1 VAGATLSKTFAGGV
15 PGADSLALAQRLSTT
30 RYDVHIDDPF
40 HLFRAAN
47 RITAVQAGGS
57 VTLFRRR
64 WTHEIGYELSSDRT
78 SYYANG
84 PPDLGGLI
92 PFDSLEQRSRTASVY
107 GDMLWRP
114 TASLLMDVG
123 VRVDA
128 LDGGRGSIVSPRL
141 SLKYFLTP
149 DMAVIAATG
158 RYAQWLHSLG
168 REEALIQ
175 PFQFWVS
182 STSAPSVSHDAVFG
196 VERWVSPSRVLHV
209 EAFHKRYER
218 VLVPASTHAF
228 DAPGDDLVSQSGTS
242 YGADLLLRQ
251 LDGGPF
257 SGWLAYT
264 YAVSTRM
271 NAAGVSFFPGQDR
284 RHDLNLVG
292 SWRAGAYS
300 WGARFHFSSGAP
312 YTPVL
317 GAFGR
322 VVYDPTTGRWVRD
335 PADPQNIP
343 ADFNSARVPFYHRID
358 ASVRRNGHIGGAS
371 FTPYLSIMNLLN
383 AKNPAGY
390 VYDYTG
396 KPQRIEHWVLDS
408 RSSCLPW
415 RSRAASRRRR

>member
-1 VAGATLSKTFAGGV
+1 
-15 PGADSLALAQRLSTT
+15 
-30 RYDVHIDDPF
+30 
-40 HLFRAAN
+40 
-47 RITAVQAGGS
+47 

-78 SYYANG
+78 SYFANG
-84 PPDLGGLI
+84 PPDFGEVI

-107 GDMLWRP
+107 GDALWRP
-114 TASLLMDVG
+114 GSSLIAQGG
-123 VRVDA
+123 VRIDA

-168 REEALIQ
+168 REEALVQ
-175 PFQFWVS
+175 PFQFWVT
-182 STSAPSVSHDAVFG
+182 STSAPSVSRDAIVG
-196 VERWVSPSRVLHV
+196 IERWIDPRRVFHV

-218 VLVPASTHAF
+218 LLVPSATHAF
-228 DAPGDDLVSQSGTS
+228 DAPGDALVSQNGTS
-242 YGADLLLRQ
+242 YGADVLLRQ
-251 LDGGPF
+251 LDGGRF

-264 YAVSTRM
+264 YAVSTRI
-271 NAAGVSFFPGQDR
+271 NTEARRFFPGQDR

-292 SWRAGAYS
+292 SWRAGTYS
-300 WGARFHFSSGAP
+300 YGARFHFSSGAP

-343 ADFNSARVPFYHRID
+343 ADFNSARVPFYHRVD
-358 ASVRRNGHIGGAS
+358 ASVRRNGHLRGAS
-371 FTPYLSIMNLLN
+371 FVPYLSIINLLN

-390 VYDYTG
+390 LYDYTG
-396 KPQRIEHWVLDS
+396 KPERMS
-408 RSSCLPW
+408 FPNLPFAPTFGV
-415 RSRAASRRRR
+415 SIGY